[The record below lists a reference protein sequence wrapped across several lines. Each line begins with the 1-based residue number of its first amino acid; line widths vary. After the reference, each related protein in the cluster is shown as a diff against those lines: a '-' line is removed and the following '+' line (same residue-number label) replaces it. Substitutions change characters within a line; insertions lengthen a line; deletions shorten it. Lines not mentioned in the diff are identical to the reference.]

1 MGSLAFGLTF
11 TTFVGLLH
19 FSWNP
24 WYLRRPVV
32 CLNVISDHYNPKNPD
47 RIRFGILVHSAM
59 FRMKLESQ
67 GTKLCFGLGC
77 FCNKAQ
83 LHKKKSNFIS
93 AIIFCSWLVYFHK
106 VNISKYTPTKGG
118 PSIHSEQSWIT
129 QKVSKKKCSIL
140 KIKERFEN
148 WERFVKEFK
157 LPELLRHINKCL
169 GWKRLTKIKNF
180 GRC

>member
-1 MGSLAFGLTF
+1 
-11 TTFVGLLH
+11 
-19 FSWNP
+19 
-24 WYLRRPVV
+24 
-32 CLNVISDHYNPKNPD
+32 
-47 RIRFGILVHSAM
+47 M
-59 FRMKLESQ
+59 FRMKLESR
-67 GTKLCFGLGC
+67 GAKLCFGLGC

-93 AIIFCSWLVYFHK
+93 AIIFGSWLLP
-106 VNISKYTPTKGG
+106 YTPTKGG

-129 QKVSKKKCSIL
+129 QKVSKEKCSIL
-140 KIKERFEN
+140 KLKERFEN
-148 WERFVKEFK
+148 WEGFVKEFK

>member
-1 MGSLAFGLTF
+1 MEAEANVEWNYKF
-11 TTFVGLLH
+11 LLKYTECQAVMKKD
-19 FSWNP
+19 FSCSWIIYFHNF
-24 WYLRRPVV
+24 LFAVH
-32 CLNVISDHYNPKNPD
+32 LNKRGPP
-47 RIRFGILVHSAM
+47 
-59 FRMKLESQ
+59 
-67 GTKLCFGLGC
+67 C

-106 VNISKYTPTKGG
+106 VHISTYTPTKGG

-129 QKVSKKKCSIL
+129 QKVSKEKCSIL
-140 KIKERFEN
+140 KLKERFEN
-148 WERFVKEFK
+148 WEGFVKEFK